1 MNAETEQLRWVQAD
15 LVEEADP
22 LVEDIRFN
30 IEAETRA
37 GNGEKALVE
46 QQKGEALLAALA
58 QANLA
63 TGLLNR
69 LVGVG
74 SVQEADET
82 NAFLGDSADE
92 LAARVK
98 ALAAWPDSITLRQLA
113 EHILANANSSTGVPN
128 RKRTEM
134 REAAK
139 LAGLAQENRRLV
151 DALGREIENEVRRI
165 ETSSGEA
172 AQRAGAAIDTGSK
185 LLAAI
190 ALLAVVMAVSIGY
203 FYVYRNLLARIH
215 LRFARRTD
223 AKLELVDLRSAVT
236 NALGLLEH
244 RFDED
249 HTELALSMPDAAV
262 AIRAEPIRLEQVI
275 VNLVANALDAVK
287 HADTRK
293 VSVDVEPTA
302 DGAQLVV
309 GDTGPGIASD
319 DVQAVFDPFFTT
331 KPAGSGLG
339 LGLSI
344 TYNIVKDFDGDISV
358 LESSP
363 SGTRFRVVFKGA
375 PQ

>member
-1 MNAETEQLRWVQAD
+1 
-15 LVEEADP
+15 
-22 LVEDIRFN
+22 
-30 IEAETRA
+30 
-37 GNGEKALVE
+37 
-46 QQKGEALLAALA
+46 
-58 QANLA
+58 
-63 TGLLNR
+63 
-69 LVGVG
+69 
-74 SVQEADET
+74 
-82 NAFLGDSADE
+82 
-92 LAARVK
+92 
-98 ALAAWPDSITLRQLA
+98 
-113 EHILANANSSTGVPN
+113 
-128 RKRTEM
+128 
-134 REAAK
+134 
-139 LAGLAQENRRLV
+139 
-151 DALGREIENEVRRI
+151 
-165 ETSSGEA
+165 
-172 AQRAGAAIDTGSK
+172 
-185 LLAAI
+185 
-190 ALLAVVMAVSIGY
+190 MAVSIGY